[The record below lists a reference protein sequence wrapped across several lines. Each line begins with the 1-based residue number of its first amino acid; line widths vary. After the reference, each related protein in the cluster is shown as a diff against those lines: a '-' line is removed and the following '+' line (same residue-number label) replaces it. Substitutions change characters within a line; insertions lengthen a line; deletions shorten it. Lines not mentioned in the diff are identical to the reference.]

1 MSNALTELTATELD
15 AVAGGKTN
23 ALAMNFG
30 NILTQVNQAQNSGAA
45 MGSGNVTQNLTNNNN
60 NNISDS
66 PLNSTNSGT
75 FSFGNF
81 NFSI

>member
-1 MSNALTELTATELD
+1 MSNDLVELTNTELD
-15 AVAGGKTN
+15 AVSGGKTN

-30 NILTQVNQAQNSGAA
+30 NAVTQVNQAQNSGAA
-45 MGSGNVTQNLTNNNN
+45 MGSGNVTQNLTNTGNNS
-60 NNISDS
+60 ISNS
-66 PLNSTNSGT
+66 PFTSTNSGT